1 VSLSRRA
8 LLSIVLFLTFW
19 AVTFAF
25 SAPQERLPISSSL
38 DYESVETDFLPEPER
53 TFLPASDSIS
63 SAELWTYVCE
73 LEEQRP
79 GTMTNTCA
87 DFGEVVHSIEWS
99 TWDKG
104 SATGTGIYSINDCDP
119 DCADGTRHEAAV
131 NVELK
136 DVTRDGNEYFLN
148 TFTFTSKMKE
158 NLPKKNSAAGS
169 WDVSEFYRMVP
180 GMREGR

>member
-1 VSLSRRA
+1 MSLSRRI

-25 SAPQERLPISSSL
+25 SALQEYLPISSSL
-38 DYESVETDFLPEPER
+38 DYESVETDYLPEPER

-87 DFGEVVHSIEWS
+87 DFGEVVHSIKWS
-99 TWDKG
+99 TWAKG

-119 DCADGTRHEAAV
+119 DCADGTRHEAPV

-136 DVTRDGNEYFLN
+136 DLTHDGNKYFLN
-148 TFTFTSKMKE
+148 TFSFESTSGAA
-158 NLPKKNSAAGS
+158 LPEGRASNGS
-169 WDVSEFYRMVP
+169 WDISEFYRMVP
-180 GMREGR
+180 GMRESR